1 MKKKLFLSLSF
12 LVITYTQVLVAQ
24 TKEIKKHDPNVF
36 DEKAAINTA
45 KAKGIKASEINGYVE
60 FLKNDFSSKKALKKQ
75 GHIHSPYE
83 AAGTP
88 GESETVIYLEPNKP
102 MSLGCPN
109 MGFEQYNFNGW
120 SGGSGTTSTGGTVPN
135 YGVAGTAIL
144 NGAGNNVSVLN
155 TTNYHTIMSLPP
167 VNPIYQVID
176 GYDSLACKAVGS
188 QTISQIPFV
197 SPFSFDP
204 VSVRMNGSVANARA
218 CRLKYITT
226 SSSIN
231 QRLSFSYAVVL
242 QNPSGHSAGESP
254 YFKVEIRNET
264 TGAILPGCTS
274 YTFNPKS
281 TLASDSLFQSAIGST
296 FDPTFYRKWQYYS
309 VDLSTLPLGTNVS
322 INFEVGGC
330 SLSGHW
336 GYAYVDAE
344 CGGLGTPYA
353 NWCSGT
359 SYATLVA
366 PTGFNS
372 YQWTGPGGLISGAVN
387 DTLQVATPVAG
398 STYTVSMISP
408 GGCVLSQTVTIPP
421 NTIVN
426 IINLNSTSSC
436 ANGNSGTA
444 YVQAN
449 GSNGI
454 YTYQWTSTSGSTN
467 GNIVSTSQTA
477 TGLSP
482 GTYSVLVSSTT
493 CGQASANLSVGVS
506 PPFFISQNKPFCG
519 NSTSIALPGGSNYT
533 WYQGTTLIPAPIGTN
548 DTLYIT
554 PAVDGDIYS
563 VVYENPQGCRDSI
576 KYTLGL
582 VAGGNAYFSNTT
594 NVCPN
599 DVNGSTLLNLTTPF
613 SAPYSYNITGPT
625 AANTVTNTTTSTTT
639 IALAPLAPGT
649 YTAIITD
656 GVCIYNNTVTIGV
669 IQTNF
674 TITPTNTVLCFPDA
688 VTLNLD
694 FGEVAPSSCGLS
706 SSGSC
711 STPNSVQIG
720 NGTLVN
726 SSTGYPAIY
735 GNFFRN
741 TRHQILYKASEL
753 LAAGVQAGKISSI
766 AFNVTTING
775 ITAYPD
781 FTIKMKCTTAADLT
795 STTFDNTGLIQVY
808 YAPTANITSGWNT
821 YNFPNAYEWD
831 GVSNILID
839 VCNSITNPSWTNN
852 SSMPYTLTTFPS
864 VRYYISDGIVACMTT
879 NVATTSSNR
888 PNVKFGNCGATNP
901 ASYTVSVSPNGTI
914 TANFDNDSIRVA
926 PTFSAPP
933 LAGNVTYT
941 ISVINPVGG
950 CVATKTVAVLFPP
963 LATIITAAVTN
974 TTLCEGDN
982 TSMSALGAFN
992 YNWSYLQ
999 GGSLIPISTA
1009 TAITVVPPIVGINT
1023 YVVTGYAP
1031 CPSSTPDTKTITV
1044 NVTPKANL
1052 LVTPLPDVTKCLNK
1066 PFTFNTAA
1074 GSSIL
1079 PPGNQG
1085 TPYTYSWTTLP
1096 GNIPA
1101 VGATNSSSYTTNS
1114 NSTTTLVVTVSG
1126 ICAYPISDT
1135 VVVNNFVNNLTA
1147 AISNSI
1153 VVCPNTPFTFNSI
1166 VNGGY
1171 PSYNYVWTLNSATV
1185 STIAD
1190 YINNAPASG
1199 GNYNVGLTVTDSC
1212 GYQNT
1217 ASNVIV
1223 VLPNTLNVA
1232 IIDSVALCG
1241 NTPFTLNAS
1250 VTGGYPNFTYNWYNY
1265 PSSNSISN
1273 TTVLNSITPEFE
1285 GAYPIAITVT
1295 DSCGYEQTDIQL
1307 ITVLPPCQVVIP
1319 NVITPNGDNANEF
1332 FVIKNIEYHPNTI
1345 VTIYDR
1351 WGKKIYE
1358 NPNYK
1363 NEWKAEGVSD
1373 GTFFYIVEV
1382 PDDKKYNGFVT
1393 VFKGK

>member
-1 MKKKLFLSLSF
+1 MKKKLFISLTLIAISCSQLLLS
-12 LVITYTQVLVAQ
+12 Q
-24 TKEIKKHDPNVF
+24 TNKIKKQDPNVF
-36 DEKAAINTA
+36 DKKAAINTA
-45 KAKGIKASEINGYVE
+45 KAKGIKASEIDGYVE
-60 FLKNDFSSKKALKKQ
+60 FLKNDFSSKKALEKQ
-75 GHIHSPYE
+75 AHKHSPYE
-83 AAGTP
+83 LGSTDIQ
-88 GESETVIYLEPNKP
+88 ETVIYLEPNKP

-109 MGFEQYNFNGW
+109 MAFEQYNFNGW
-120 SGGSGTTSTGGTVPN
+120 TGGSGTTSTGATVPN
-135 YGVAGTAIL
+135 YGVGGSAIL

-155 TTNYHTIMSLPP
+155 TTNYHTIMTLPP
-167 VNPIYQVID
+167 VDPNFVTIN

-188 QTISQIPFV
+188 QNISQIPFV

-204 VSVRMNGSVANARA
+204 VSVRMNGAVSNSRA

-226 SSSIN
+226 SSSVN

-274 YTFNPKS
+274 YTFNPKT
-281 TLASDSLFQSAIGST
+281 TLASDSLFQSSIGSA

-344 CGGLGTPYA
+344 CGGVGTPYA

-359 SYATLVA
+359 SYATIVA

-372 YQWTGPGGLISGAVN
+372 YQWIGSGGLISGATN
-387 DTLQVATPVAG
+387 DTLQVATPISGAV
-398 STYTVSMISP
+398 YTVSMVSP
-408 GGCVLSQTVTIPP
+408 GGCVLTQTVSIPLFT
-421 NTIVN
+421 NVG

-436 ANGNSGTA
+436 ANGSSGTA

-454 YTYQWTSTSGSTN
+454 YTYQWTSTSGSNN

-506 PPFFISQNKPFCG
+506 PPFFLSQNKPFCG

-533 WYQGTTLIPAPIGTN
+533 WYQGTTLIPGPAGTN

-599 DVNGSTLLNLTTPF
+599 DANGSTLLNLTTPF

-625 AANTVTNTTTSTTT
+625 AANTITNTTTSTTT
-639 IALAPLAPGT
+639 ISLSSLAPGT

-656 GVCIYNNTVTIGV
+656 GVCVYNNTVTVGV

-674 TITPTNTVLCFPDA
+674 TITPTNTVLCFPDV

-694 FGEVAPSSCGLS
+694 FGEVAPSACGLS
-706 SSGSC
+706 SAGSC

-726 SSTGYPAIY
+726 SSTGYPAVY
-735 GNFFRN
+735 GNFYRN

-781 FTIKMKCTTAADLT
+781 FTIKMKCTNAVDLT

-808 YAPTANITSGWNT
+808 YAPTANITSGWNI

-852 SSMPYTLTTFPS
+852 SSMPYTPTTFPS
-864 VRYYISDGIVACMTT
+864 VRYFISDGTVACMTT
-879 NVATTSSNR
+879 NAATTSSNR
-888 PNVKFGNCGATNP
+888 PNIKLGNCGATNP

-926 PTFSAPP
+926 PTFSTPP

-963 LATIITAAVTN
+963 LITTITTAITN
-974 TTLCEGDN
+974 TILCEGES
-982 TSMSALGAFN
+982 TTLSATGAFN
-992 YNWSYLQ
+992 YNWSYNQ
-999 GGSLIPISTA
+999 GGTLFPVSSA
-1009 TAITVVPPIVGINT
+1009 TSITVVPPAIGINT

-1031 CPSSTPDTKTITV
+1031 CPSSIPDTKTITV
-1044 NVTPKANL
+1044 NVTPKTNL
-1052 LVTPLPDVTKCLNK
+1052 IVTPLQDVTKCLNT
-1066 PFTFNTAA
+1066 PFVFNAGV
-1074 GSSIL
+1074 GSSIPL
-1079 PPGNQG
+1079 PGNQG

-1096 GNIPA
+1096 GNGIAP
-1101 VGATNSSSYTTNS
+1101 GASNSASYTTNA
-1114 NSTTTLVVTVSG
+1114 NSTTTLVLTVSG
-1126 ICAYPISDT
+1126 ICARSTSDT
-1135 VVVNNFVNNLTA
+1135 VVVTNFADNLNV
-1147 AISNSI
+1147 AISNSFTS
-1153 VVCPNTPFTFNSI
+1153 CPDKSF
-1166 VNGGY
+1166 
-1171 PSYNYVWTLNSATV
+1171 TLNSA
-1185 STIAD
+1185 
-1190 YINNAPASG
+1190 ASG
-1199 GNYNVGLTVTDSC
+1199 GYPLYNYLWTLNGNQVSTSANLDYTTPSTGGTYTLEVKVIDSCNYQRTDSE
-1212 GYQNT
+1212 
-1217 ASNVIV
+1217 VII
-1223 VLPNTLNVA
+1223 VLPNTLNVS
-1232 IIDSVALCG
+1232 IIDSVSLCG
-1241 NTPFTLNAS
+1241 NTPFTLNS
-1250 VTGGYPNFTYNWYNY
+1250 LTTGGYSLYSYNWYFT
-1265 PSSNSISN
+1265 PSTNSISN
-1273 TTVLNSITPEFE
+1273 TSILNSTTPEFE
-1285 GAYPIAITVT
+1285 GNYTIALTVM
-1295 DSCGYEQTDIQL
+1295 DSCGYQQTDLQVIN
-1307 ITVLPPCQVVIP
+1307 VLPPCQVQIP
-1319 NVITPNGDNANEF
+1319 NVITPNGDAANEF
-1332 FVIKNIEYHPNTI
+1332 FKIKNIEYHPNTI

-1351 WGKKIYE
+1351 WGKKVYE
-1358 NPNYK
+1358 NPNYN
-1363 NEWKAEGVSD
+1363 NEWNGDGISD

-1382 PDDKKYNGFVT
+1382 PNDKKYNGFVT